1 MKDYI
6 KKNYNWLWILSIILF
21 SLGTSLNII
30 FDIETSVEDNAIL
43 GEIASSNGW
52 IMLILTI
59 IIAPLIEE
67 FSFRS
72 WAINKKW
79 TKYLCLIL
87 STVIVASINIY
98 VSVFYFFILLLIIL
112 LLEDKPKH
120 QTLAYIFI
128 TTIGFV
134 LSHWSNLDL
143 LNYLVALP
151 SYIAVA
157 LFISFIAV
165 RFKFRYAILTH
176 GIYNFTLLLLGG
188 FIIPYGTTITL
199 NEGNYKGTLTP
210 VSGLF
215 SHKGADYYGGYS
227 ASINRTLLPK
237 IVASLNFDS
246 DFEIKTYPS
255 TYSFY
260 NLKVEN
266 NDKINKIDLKAI
278 SKELIKKCKL
288 RIDTITEIKEV
299 YFLTVKDINKIKLN
313 EADSSNPK
321 KIYYPS
327 VLKYVVSS
335 YANAHKIIIR
345 VPEEYKEIMIK
356 DNTQFYIDNQ
366 PTKTKLPQFLKNL
379 EKEYGFIL
387 TPKQAE
393 VKTIR
398 IFED

>member
-1 MKDYI
+1 MKNYI

-21 SLGTSLNII
+21 LVGTSLNII
-30 FDIETSVEDNAIL
+30 FDIKTSVEDNAIL
-43 GEIASSNGW
+43 GEIASSDGW

-72 WAINKKW
+72 WAIKKKW
-79 TKYLCLIL
+79 TKYLSLIL
-87 STVIVASINIY
+87 STIIVASINIY
-98 VSVFYFFILLLIIL
+98 VSIFYFLIFLAIIL
-112 LLEDKPKH
+112 LLKDKPKH

-157 LFISFIAV
+157 LFICYIAV

-210 VSGLF
+210 VSGLY
-215 SHKGADYYGGYS
+215 SSDSITMIGGKKTECYRYLIPEIVS
-227 ASINRTLLPK
+227 TINYNTEL
-237 IVASLNFDS
+237 
-246 DFEIKTYPS
+246 ETKTFPS
-255 TYSFY
+255 SFNFY
-260 NLKVEN
+260 NLSVVSKDTNGV
-266 NDKINKIDLKAI
+266 DLDALR
-278 SKELIKKCKL
+278 KELIKKCKL
-288 RIDTITEIKEV
+288 RIDTISEIKEV
-299 YFLTVKDINKIKLN
+299 YFLKVKDINKIKLN
-313 EADSSNPK
+313 EPDSSNPK
-321 KIYYPS
+321 KICYPNA
-327 VLKYVVSS
+327 LRHVVSS

-345 VPEEYKEIMIK
+345 VPEEHKDIMIR
-356 DNTQFYIDNQ
+356 DNTDFYIDNH

-379 EKEYGFIL
+379 EKEYGFTL

-398 IFED
+398 IFEY